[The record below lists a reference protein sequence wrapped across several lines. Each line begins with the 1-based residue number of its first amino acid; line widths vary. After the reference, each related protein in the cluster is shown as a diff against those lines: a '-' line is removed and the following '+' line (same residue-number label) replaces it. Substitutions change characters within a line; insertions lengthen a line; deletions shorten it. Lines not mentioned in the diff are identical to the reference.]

1 MSGIGTNIA
10 QPIDLGAPNPHGK
23 KGLWC
28 NFLLSTK
35 IENRSSVEVRGK
47 EAQ

>member
-23 KGLWC
+23 KRLM
-28 NFLLSTK
+28 
-35 IENRSSVEVRGK
+35 E
-47 EAQ
+47 

>member
-10 QPIDLGAPNPHGK
+10 QPIDLGAPNPHCK
-23 KGLWC
+23 KGLWG

-35 IENRSSVEVRGK
+35 IENRSSVQVRGN